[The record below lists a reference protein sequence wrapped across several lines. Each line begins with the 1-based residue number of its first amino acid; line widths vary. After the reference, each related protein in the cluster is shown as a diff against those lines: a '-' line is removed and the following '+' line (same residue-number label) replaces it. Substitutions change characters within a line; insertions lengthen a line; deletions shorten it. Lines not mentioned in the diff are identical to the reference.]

1 MERKPCK
8 VLVSKDNVI
17 IPQKALLSSLR
28 LNDIEENPYNT
39 LQQENGKMYSI
50 MHDETQKFQLKLDGV
65 LIRTLSTNL
74 VANVPWMLKKIP
86 GGLLNAENLTNH
98 LLDVIKSVKPLD
110 NNTANIILSNLHNLA
125 QCFIKRIIKQ

>member
-1 MERKPCK
+1 
-8 VLVSKDNVI
+8 
-17 IPQKALLSSLR
+17 
-28 LNDIEENPYNT
+28 
-39 LQQENGKMYSI
+39 MYSI

-86 GGLLNAENLTNH
+86 GGFLNAENLTNH